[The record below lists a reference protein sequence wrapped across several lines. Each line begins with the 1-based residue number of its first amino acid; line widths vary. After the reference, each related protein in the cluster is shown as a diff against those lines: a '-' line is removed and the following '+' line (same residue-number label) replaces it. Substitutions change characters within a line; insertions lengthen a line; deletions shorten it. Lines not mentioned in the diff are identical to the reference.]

1 MATYAELA
9 QSLYPNMPPDVLALF
24 ADEWARTGDPQVA
37 IAEVR
42 RSPAY
47 EIAFPGNKRPDGT
60 VKFDEV
66 TYTGL
71 KESYIGTLQEYGI
84 PRNTSVD
91 LLTDRFTGLIEG
103 EVSAREFAQR
113 VDAVYQG
120 IQENI
125 PEVTEFYRE
134 NFGLELTPEAIF
146 VGALDP
152 TVGEEIVAGRIT
164 TAQIGGEAARAGF
177 EISGEFAQRLQRAGI
192 SQAQAR
198 QLFTAAESELPRLQ
212 SLQAARGVE
221 TEQQLS
227 LEDFAEAAVF
237 QSPEELE
244 QIRRV
249 EEEQRAE
256 FAPTVGAARRG
267 RRVTGLLEEYTLTY
281 YIQWYNEIVA
291 QWQSANIN

>member
-1 MATYAELA
+1 MATFEELA
-9 QSLYPNMPPDVLALF
+9 KSLYPNMPSDILDLF
-24 ADEWARTGDPQVA
+24 ANEWARTGDPQVA

-42 RSPAY
+42 RSDAY

-177 EISGEFAQRLQRAGI
+177 EITGDFAQRLQRAGI

-198 QLFTAAESELPRLQ
+198 QLFTSAQAELPRLQ
-212 SLQAARGVE
+212 ELQARGGVE
-221 TEQQLS
+221 QPEQFT
-227 LEDFAEAAVF
+227 LEQFTEAAVF

-244 QIRRV
+244 EIRQL
-249 EEEQRAE
+249 EAEEQSR
-256 FAPTVGAARRG
+256 FAPIGGAARRG
-267 RRVTGLLEEYTLTY
+267 RRVTGLVEE
-281 YIQWYNEIVA
+281 
-291 QWQSANIN
+291 

>member
-9 QSLYPNMPPDVLALF
+9 QSLYPNMPPDILELF

-152 TVGEEIVAGRIT
+152 SVGEEIVAGRIT

-177 EISGEFAQRLQRAGI
+177 QISGDFAQRLQRAGI

-227 LEDFAEAAVF
+227 LEDFTEAAVF

-244 QIRRV
+244 EIRRLER
-249 EEEQRAE
+249 EEESR
-256 FAPTVGAARRG
+256 FAPIGGAARQG
-267 RRVTGLLEEYTLTY
+267 RRVTGLVEE
-281 YIQWYNEIVA
+281 
-291 QWQSANIN
+291 

>member
-9 QSLYPNMPPDVLALF
+9 QSLYPNMPPDILELF
-24 ADEWARTGDPQVA
+24 ANEWARTGDPQVA

-177 EISGEFAQRLQRAGI
+177 EITGDFAQRLQRAGI

-198 QLFTAAESELPRLQ
+198 QLFTTAQAELPRLQ
-212 SLQAARGVE
+212 ELQARGGVE
-221 TEQQLS
+221 QPEQFT
-227 LEDFAEAAVF
+227 LEQFTEAAVF

-244 QIRRV
+244 EIRQL
-249 EEEQRAE
+249 EAEEQSR
-256 FAPTVGAARRG
+256 FAPIGGAARRG
-267 RRVTGLLEEYTLTY
+267 RRVTGLVQE
-281 YIQWYNEIVA
+281 
-291 QWQSANIN
+291 

>member
-9 QSLYPNMPPDVLALF
+9 QSLYPNMPPDILDLF
-24 ADEWARTGDPQVA
+24 ANEWARTGDPQVA

-42 RSPAY
+42 RSDAY

-198 QLFTAAESELPRLQ
+198 QLFTTAQAELPRLQ
-212 SLQAARGVE
+212 ELQARGGVE
-221 TEQQLS
+221 APEEFTLEQ
-227 LEDFAEAAVF
+227 FTEAAVF

-244 QIRRV
+244 EIRLLEA
-249 EEEQRAE
+249 EEASR
-256 FAPTVGAARRG
+256 FAPVGGVARRG
-267 RRVTGLLEEYTLTY
+267 RRVTGLVEE
-281 YIQWYNEIVA
+281 
-291 QWQSANIN
+291 

>member
-9 QSLYPNMPPDVLALF
+9 QSLYPNMPPDILELF
-24 ADEWARTGDPQVA
+24 ANEWARTGDPQVA

-42 RSPAY
+42 RSLAY

-177 EISGEFAQRLQRAGI
+177 EITGDFAQRLQRAGI

-198 QLFTAAESELPRLQ
+198 QLFTTAQAELPRLQ
-212 SLQAARGVE
+212 ELQARGGVE
-221 TEQQLS
+221 QPEQFT
-227 LEDFAEAAVF
+227 LEQFTEAAVF

-244 QIRRV
+244 EIRLL
-249 EEEQRAE
+249 EAEEQSR
-256 FAPTVGAARRG
+256 FTPIGGAARRG
-267 RRVTGLLEEYTLTY
+267 RRVTGLIEE
-281 YIQWYNEIVA
+281 
-291 QWQSANIN
+291 

>member
-9 QSLYPNMPPDVLALF
+9 QSLYPNMPPDILELF
-24 ADEWARTGDPQVA
+24 ASEWARTGDPQVA

-146 VGALDP
+146 VGAVDP

-177 EISGEFAQRLQRAGI
+177 EITGDFAQRLQRAGI

-198 QLFTAAESELPRLQ
+198 QLFTSAQAELPRLQ
-212 SLQAARGVE
+212 ELQARGGVE
-221 TEQQLS
+221 QPEQFT
-227 LEDFAEAAVF
+227 LEQFTEAAVF

-244 QIRRV
+244 EIRQLEA
-249 EEEQRAE
+249 EEASR
-256 FAPTVGAARRG
+256 FAPIGGAARRG
-267 RRVTGLLEEYTLTY
+267 RRVTGLVEE
-281 YIQWYNEIVA
+281 
-291 QWQSANIN
+291 

>member
-9 QSLYPNMPPDVLALF
+9 QSLYPNMPPDILDLF
-24 ADEWARTGDPQVA
+24 ANEWARTGDPQVA

-152 TVGEEIVAGRIT
+152 SVGEEIVAGRIT

-198 QLFTAAESELPRLQ
+198 QLFTTAQAELPRLQ
-212 SLQAARGVE
+212 ELQARGGVE
-221 TEQQLS
+221 APEEFTLEQ
-227 LEDFAEAAVF
+227 FTEAAVF

-244 QIRRV
+244 EIRRLEA
-249 EEEQRAE
+249 EEESR
-256 FAPTVGAARRG
+256 FAPVGGAARRG
-267 RRVTGLLEEYTLTY
+267 RRVTGLVEE
-281 YIQWYNEIVA
+281 
-291 QWQSANIN
+291 

>member
-9 QSLYPNMPPDVLALF
+9 QSLYPNMPPDILELF
-24 ADEWARTGDPQVA
+24 ANEWARTGDPQVA

-125 PEVTEFYRE
+125 PEVTQFYRD
-134 NFGLELTPEAIF
+134 NFGLDLTPEAIF

-177 EISGEFAQRLQRAGI
+177 QVTEEFAQRLQRAGI

-198 QLFTAAESELPRLQ
+198 QLFTSAQAELPRLQ
-212 SLQAARGVE
+212 ELQARGGVE
-221 TEQQLS
+221 QPEQFT
-227 LEDFAEAAVF
+227 LEQFTEAAVF

-244 QIRRV
+244 EIRQLEA
-249 EEEQRAE
+249 EEASR
-256 FAPTVGAARRG
+256 FAPIGGAARRG
-267 RRVTGLLEEYTLTY
+267 RRVTGLVEE
-281 YIQWYNEIVA
+281 
-291 QWQSANIN
+291 

>member
-24 ADEWARTGDPQVA
+24 ASEWSRTGDPQVA

-42 RSPAY
+42 RSDVY

-71 KESYIGTLQEYGI
+71 KESYIGTLAEYGI

-177 EISGEFAQRLQRAGI
+177 EITGDFAQRLQRAGI

-198 QLFTAAESELPRLQ
+198 QLFTSAQSELPRLQ
-212 SLQAARGVE
+212 ELQTRGGVE
-221 TEQQLS
+221 TPDQIS
-227 LEDFAEAAVF
+227 LEEFTEAAVF

-244 QIRRV
+244 EIRQLEA
-249 EEEQRAE
+249 EEASR
-256 FAPTVGAARRG
+256 FAPVGGAARRG
-267 RRVTGLLEEYTLTY
+267 ARVTGLTE
-281 YIQWYNEIVA
+281 Q
-291 QWQSANIN
+291 

>member
-9 QSLYPNMPPDVLALF
+9 QSLYPNMPPDILELF
-24 ADEWARTGDPQVA
+24 ANEWARTGDPQVA

-177 EISGEFAQRLQRAGI
+177 EISGDFAQRLQRAGI

-198 QLFTAAESELPRLQ
+198 QLFTSAQVELPRLQ
-212 SLQAARGVE
+212 ELQARGGVE
-221 TEQQLS
+221 QPEEFTLEQ
-227 LEDFAEAAVF
+227 FTEAAVF

-244 QIRRV
+244 EIRLLEA
-249 EEEQRAE
+249 EEATR
-256 FAPTVGAARRG
+256 FSPLGGPARRG
-267 RRVTGLLEEYTLTY
+267 RRVLGLVEE
-281 YIQWYNEIVA
+281 
-291 QWQSANIN
+291 

>member
-24 ADEWARTGDPQVA
+24 SSEWARTGDPQVA

-71 KESYIGTLQEYGI
+71 KESYIGTLAEYGI

-177 EISGEFAQRLQRAGI
+177 EITGEFAQRLQRAGI

-198 QLFTAAESELPRLQ
+198 QLFTSAETALPQLQ
-212 SLQAARGVE
+212 SLQEARGVAP
-221 TEQQLS
+221 EQQLG
-227 LEDFAEAAVF
+227 LEEFTEAAVF
-237 QSPEELE
+237 QSPEELQ
-244 QIRRV
+244 QIRRL
-249 EEEQRAE
+249 EQEQQAE
-256 FAPTVGAARRG
+256 FTPELGAARRG
-267 RRVTGLLEEYTLTY
+267 RRVTGLLEE
-281 YIQWYNEIVA
+281 
-291 QWQSANIN
+291 

>member
-9 QSLYPNMPPDVLALF
+9 QSLYPNMPPDVLELF
-24 ADEWARTGDPQVA
+24 AQEWARSGDPQVA
-37 IAEVR
+37 ISEVR
-42 RSPAY
+42 RNPIY

-177 EISGEFAQRLQRAGI
+177 EITGDFAQRLQRAGI

-198 QLFTAAESELPRLQ
+198 QLFTSAQAELPRLQ
-212 SLQAARGVE
+212 ELQARGGVE
-221 TEQQLS
+221 QPEEFTLEQ
-227 LEDFAEAAVF
+227 FTEAAVF

-244 QIRRV
+244 EIRLLEA
-249 EEEQRAE
+249 EEATR
-256 FAPTVGAARRG
+256 FSPLGGPARRG
-267 RRVTGLLEEYTLTY
+267 RRVLGLVEE
-281 YIQWYNEIVA
+281 
-291 QWQSANIN
+291 

>member
-198 QLFTAAESELPRLQ
+198 QLFTSAQAELPRLQ
-212 SLQAARGVE
+212 ELQARGGVE
-221 TEQQLS
+221 QPEQFT
-227 LEDFAEAAVF
+227 LEQFTEAAVF

-244 QIRRV
+244 EIRQLEA
-249 EEEQRAE
+249 EEASR
-256 FAPTVGAARRG
+256 FAPIGGAARRG
-267 RRVTGLLEEYTLTY
+267 RRVTGLVEE
-281 YIQWYNEIVA
+281 
-291 QWQSANIN
+291 

>member
-42 RSPAY
+42 RSDAY

-177 EISGEFAQRLQRAGI
+177 EITGDFAQRLQRAGI

-198 QLFTAAESELPRLQ
+198 QLFTTAQAELPRLQ
-212 SLQAARGVE
+212 ELQARGGVE
-221 TEQQLS
+221 QPEQFT
-227 LEDFAEAAVF
+227 LEQFTEAAVF

-244 QIRRV
+244 EIRQL
-249 EEEQRAE
+249 EAEEQSR
-256 FAPTVGAARRG
+256 FAPIGGAARRG
-267 RRVTGLLEEYTLTY
+267 RRVTGLVEE
-281 YIQWYNEIVA
+281 
-291 QWQSANIN
+291 

>member
-24 ADEWARTGDPQVA
+24 ASEWSRTGDPQVA

-42 RSPAY
+42 RSDVY

-71 KESYIGTLQEYGI
+71 KESYIGTLAEYGI

-113 VDAVYQG
+113 VDAAYQG

-125 PEVTEFYRE
+125 PEVQAFYLD
-134 NFGLELTPEAIF
+134 FGIELTPEAILL
-146 VGALDP
+146 GALDP
-152 TVGEEIVAGRIT
+152 SVGEEIVAGRIT

-177 EISGEFAQRLQRAGI
+177 EITGDFAQRLQRAGI

-198 QLFTAAESELPRLQ
+198 QLFTSAETELPRLQ
-212 SLQAARGVE
+212 ELQTRGGVE
-221 TEQQLS
+221 TPDQIS
-227 LEDFAEAAVF
+227 LEEFTEAAVF

-244 QIRRV
+244 EIRQLEA
-249 EEEQRAE
+249 EEASR
-256 FAPTVGAARRG
+256 FAPVGGAARRG
-267 RRVTGLLEEYTLTY
+267 ARVTGLTE
-281 YIQWYNEIVA
+281 Q
-291 QWQSANIN
+291 

>member
-9 QSLYPNMPPDVLALF
+9 QSLYPNMPPDILDLF
-24 ADEWARTGDPQVA
+24 ANEWARTGDPQVA

-177 EISGEFAQRLQRAGI
+177 QISGDFAQRLQRAGI

-198 QLFTAAESELPRLQ
+198 QLFTTAQTELPRLQ
-212 SLQAARGVE
+212 ELQTRGGV
-221 TEQQLS
+221 TDPEQFT
-227 LEDFAEAAVF
+227 LEQFTEAAVF

-244 QIRRV
+244 EIQRLEA
-249 EEEQRAE
+249 EEASR
-256 FAPTVGAARRG
+256 FAPVGGAARRG
-267 RRVTGLLEEYTLTY
+267 RRVTGLVEE
-281 YIQWYNEIVA
+281 
-291 QWQSANIN
+291 

>member
-9 QSLYPNMPPDVLALF
+9 QSLYPNMPPDILSIF
-24 ADEWARTGDPQVA
+24 ASEWARTGDPQVA

-42 RSPAY
+42 RNPAY

-113 VDAVYQG
+113 VDAVYHG

-177 EISGEFAQRLQRAGI
+177 EITGDFAQRLQRAGI

-198 QLFTAAESELPRLQ
+198 QLFTSAQAELPRLQ
-212 SLQAARGVE
+212 ELQARGGVE
-221 TEQQLS
+221 QPEQFT
-227 LEDFAEAAVF
+227 LEQFTEAAVF

-244 QIRRV
+244 EIRQL
-249 EEEQRAE
+249 EAEEQSR
-256 FAPTVGAARRG
+256 FAPIGGAARRG
-267 RRVTGLLEEYTLTY
+267 RRVTGLVEE
-281 YIQWYNEIVA
+281 
-291 QWQSANIN
+291 

>member
-1 MATYAELA
+1 MATYVELA
-9 QSLYPNMPPDVLALF
+9 QSLYPNMPPDILELF
-24 ADEWARTGDPQVA
+24 ASEWSRTGDPQVA

-113 VDAVYQG
+113 VDATFQG

-125 PEVTEFYRE
+125 PEVQSFYRD
-134 NFGLELTPEAIF
+134 NFGLDLTPEAIF
-146 VGALDP
+146 IGALDP

-177 EISGEFAQRLQRAGI
+177 QITEDFAQRLKRAGV

-198 QLFTAAESELPRLQ
+198 QLFTSAQRELPRLQ
-212 SLQAARGVE
+212 ELQAREGVE
-221 TEQQLS
+221 VQDELT
-227 LEDFAEAAVF
+227 LEEFTEAAVF

-244 QIRRV
+244 QIRLLEA
-249 EEEQRAE
+249 EETSR
-256 FAPTVGAARRG
+256 FSPVGGAARRG
-267 RRVTGLLEEYTLTY
+267 RRVLGLVEE
-281 YIQWYNEIVA
+281 
-291 QWQSANIN
+291 

>member
-9 QSLYPNMPPDVLALF
+9 QSLYPNMPPDILSIF
-24 ADEWARTGDPQVA
+24 ASEWARTGDPQVA

-42 RSPAY
+42 RSDAY

-177 EISGEFAQRLQRAGI
+177 EITGDFAQRLQRAGI

-198 QLFTAAESELPRLQ
+198 QLFTSAQAELPRLQ
-212 SLQAARGVE
+212 ELQARGGVE
-221 TEQQLS
+221 QPEQFT
-227 LEDFAEAAVF
+227 LEQFTEAAVF

-244 QIRRV
+244 EIRQL
-249 EEEQRAE
+249 EAEEQSR
-256 FAPTVGAARRG
+256 FTPIGGAARRG
-267 RRVTGLLEEYTLTY
+267 RRVTGLVEE
-281 YIQWYNEIVA
+281 
-291 QWQSANIN
+291 

>member
-1 MATYAELA
+1 LG
-9 QSLYPNMPPDVLALF
+9 LF

-125 PEVTEFYRE
+125 PEVTTFYRE

-212 SLQAARGVE
+212 SLQTARGVE

-256 FAPTVGAARRG
+256 FAPTVGATRRG
-267 RRVTGLLEEYTLTY
+267 RRVTGLVEE
-281 YIQWYNEIVA
+281 
-291 QWQSANIN
+291 

>member
-9 QSLYPNMPPDVLALF
+9 QSLYPNMPPDILSIF
-24 ADEWARTGDPQVA
+24 ASEWARTGDPQVA

-42 RSPAY
+42 RNPAY

-134 NFGLELTPEAIF
+134 NFGLELSPEAIF

-177 EISGEFAQRLQRAGI
+177 EISGDFAQRLQRAGI

-198 QLFTAAESELPRLQ
+198 QLFTTAQTELPRLQ
-212 SLQAARGVE
+212 ELQTRGGV
-221 TEQQLS
+221 TDPEQFT
-227 LEDFAEAAVF
+227 LEQFTEAAVF

-244 QIRRV
+244 EIRLLEA
-249 EEEQRAE
+249 EEASR
-256 FAPTVGAARRG
+256 FAPVGGAARRG
-267 RRVTGLLEEYTLTY
+267 RRVTGLVEE
-281 YIQWYNEIVA
+281 
-291 QWQSANIN
+291 

>member
-24 ADEWARTGDPQVA
+24 ASEWSRTGDPQVA

-42 RSPAY
+42 RSDVY

-71 KESYIGTLQEYGI
+71 KESYIGTLAEYGI

-125 PEVTEFYRE
+125 PEVTTFYRE

-152 TVGEEIVAGRIT
+152 SVGEEIVAGRIT

-177 EISGEFAQRLQRAGI
+177 EISGDFAQRLQRAGI

-198 QLFTAAESELPRLQ
+198 QLFTAAETELPRLQ
-212 SLQAARGVE
+212 ELQTRGGVE
-221 TEQQLS
+221 APDQIS
-227 LEDFAEAAVF
+227 LEEFTEAAVF

-244 QIRRV
+244 EIRRLER
-249 EEEQRAE
+249 EEESR
-256 FAPTVGAARRG
+256 FAPVGGAARQG
-267 RRVTGLLEEYTLTY
+267 RRVTGLIEE
-281 YIQWYNEIVA
+281 
-291 QWQSANIN
+291 

>member
-1 MATYAELA
+1 MATYEELA
-9 QSLYPNMPPDVLALF
+9 KSLYPNMPSDILDLF
-24 ADEWARTGDPQVA
+24 ANEWARTGDPQVD

-113 VDAVYQG
+113 IDATFQG

-125 PEVTEFYRE
+125 PEVQEFYAS

-146 VGALDP
+146 IGALDP
-152 TVGEEIVAGRIT
+152 AVGEEIVAGRIT

-177 EISGEFAQRLQRAGI
+177 SITGDLAQRLQRAGVT
-192 SQAQAR
+192 QAQAR
-198 QLFTAAESELPRLQ
+198 QIFTSAEAQLPQLQ
-212 SLQAARGVE
+212 ELQAQQGVE
-221 TEQQLS
+221 TSEQFG
-227 LEDFAEAAVF
+227 LEDFTEAAVF
-237 QSPEELE
+237 QSPEELQQIQRLRGE
-244 QIRRV
+244 Q
-249 EEEQRAE
+249 ASE
-256 FAPTVGAARRG
+256 FAPTTGAARTG
-267 RRVTGLLEEYTLTY
+267 RRVSGLTEL
-281 YIQWYNEIVA
+281 
-291 QWQSANIN
+291 

>member
-125 PEVTEFYRE
+125 PEVTQFYRD

-267 RRVTGLLEEYTLTY
+267 RRVTGLLEE
-281 YIQWYNEIVA
+281 
-291 QWQSANIN
+291 

>member
-71 KESYIGTLQEYGI
+71 KESYIGTLAEYGI

-120 IQENI
+120 VQENI
-125 PEVTEFYRE
+125 PEVQTFYRE

-177 EISGEFAQRLQRAGI
+177 EITGEFAQRLQRAGI

-198 QLFTAAESELPRLQ
+198 QLFTSAETALPQLQ
-212 SLQAARGVE
+212 SLQEARGIAPE
-221 TEQQLS
+221 EQLG
-227 LEDFAEAAVF
+227 LEEFTEAAVF
-237 QSPEELE
+237 QSPEELQ
-244 QIRRV
+244 QIRRL
-249 EEEQRAE
+249 EQEQQAE
-256 FAPTVGAARRG
+256 FTPELGAVRRG
-267 RRVTGLLEEYTLTY
+267 RRVTGLLEE
-281 YIQWYNEIVA
+281 
-291 QWQSANIN
+291 

>member
-9 QSLYPNMPPDVLALF
+9 QSLYPNMPPDILELF
-24 ADEWARTGDPQVA
+24 ASEWSRTGDPQVA

-267 RRVTGLLEEYTLTY
+267 RRVTGLLEE
-281 YIQWYNEIVA
+281 
-291 QWQSANIN
+291 

>member
-9 QSLYPNMPPDVLALF
+9 QSLYPNMPPDILDLF
-24 ADEWARTGDPQVA
+24 ANEWARTGDPQVA

-42 RSPAY
+42 RSDAY

-152 TVGEEIVAGRIT
+152 SVGEEIVAGRIT

-177 EISGEFAQRLQRAGI
+177 QVTEEFAQRLQRAGI

-198 QLFTAAESELPRLQ
+198 QLFTSAQVELPRLQ
-212 SLQAARGVE
+212 ELQARGGVE
-221 TEQQLS
+221 QPEEFTLEQ
-227 LEDFAEAAVF
+227 FTEAAVF

-244 QIRRV
+244 EIRLLEA
-249 EEEQRAE
+249 EEATR
-256 FAPTVGAARRG
+256 FSPLGGPARRG
-267 RRVTGLLEEYTLTY
+267 RRVLGLVEE
-281 YIQWYNEIVA
+281 
-291 QWQSANIN
+291 

>member
-9 QSLYPNMPPDVLALF
+9 QSLYPNMPPDILELF
-24 ADEWARTGDPQVA
+24 ASEWSRTGDPQVA

-177 EISGEFAQRLQRAGI
+177 EISGDFAQRLQRAGI

-198 QLFTAAESELPRLQ
+198 QLFTSAQTELPRLQ
-212 SLQAARGVE
+212 ELQARGGVE
-221 TEQQLS
+221 QPEQFT
-227 LEDFAEAAVF
+227 LEQFTEAAVF

-244 QIRRV
+244 EIRQL
-249 EEEQRAE
+249 EAEEQSR
-256 FAPTVGAARRG
+256 FTPIGGAARRG
-267 RRVTGLLEEYTLTY
+267 RRVTGLVEE
-281 YIQWYNEIVA
+281 
-291 QWQSANIN
+291 

>member
-9 QSLYPNMPPDVLALF
+9 QSLYPNMPPDILSIF
-24 ADEWARTGDPQVA
+24 ASEWARTGDPQVA

-42 RSPAY
+42 RNPAY

-198 QLFTAAESELPRLQ
+198 QLFTTAQAELPRLQ
-212 SLQAARGVE
+212 ELQARGGVE
-221 TEQQLS
+221 APKEFTLEQ
-227 LEDFAEAAVF
+227 FTEAAVF

-244 QIRRV
+244 QIRLLER
-249 EEEQRAE
+249 EEESR
-256 FAPTVGAARRG
+256 FAPIGGAARRG
-267 RRVTGLLEEYTLTY
+267 RRVTGLVEE
-281 YIQWYNEIVA
+281 
-291 QWQSANIN
+291 

>member
-9 QSLYPNMPPDVLALF
+9 QSLYPNMPPDILELF

-71 KESYIGTLQEYGI
+71 KESYIGTLAEYGI

-91 LLTDRFTGLIEG
+91 LLTDRFTGLIQG

-125 PEVTEFYRE
+125 PEVQTYYRE
-134 NFGLELTPEAIF
+134 NFGLDLTPEAIF

-152 TVGEEIVAGRIT
+152 SVGEEIVAGRIT

-198 QLFTAAESELPRLQ
+198 QLFTAAETQLPELQ
-212 SLQAARGVE
+212 SLQIQRGVAPE
-221 TEQQLS
+221 EQIG
-227 LEDFAEAAVF
+227 LEQFAEAAVF
-237 QSPEELE
+237 QSPEELQQIERLRAE
-244 QIRRV
+244 Q
-249 EEEQRAE
+249 QAE
-256 FAPTVGAARRG
+256 FAPIAGAARRG
-267 RRVTGLLEEYTLTY
+267 ARITGIVEE
-281 YIQWYNEIVA
+281 
-291 QWQSANIN
+291 

>member
-9 QSLYPNMPPDVLALF
+9 QSLYPNMPPDILDLF
-24 ADEWARTGDPQVA
+24 ANEWARTGDPQVA

-177 EISGEFAQRLQRAGI
+177 EISGDFAQRLQRAGI

-198 QLFTAAESELPRLQ
+198 QLFTTAQAELPRLQ
-212 SLQAARGVE
+212 ELQARGGVE
-221 TEQQLS
+221 QPEQFT
-227 LEDFAEAAVF
+227 LEQFTEAAVF

-244 QIRRV
+244 EIRQLEA
-249 EEEQRAE
+249 EEASR
-256 FAPTVGAARRG
+256 FAPIGGAARRG
-267 RRVTGLLEEYTLTY
+267 RRVTGLVEE
-281 YIQWYNEIVA
+281 
-291 QWQSANIN
+291 

>member
-9 QSLYPNMPPDVLALF
+9 QSLYPNMPPDILELF
-24 ADEWARTGDPQVA
+24 ASEWSRTGDPQVA

-134 NFGLELTPEAIF
+134 IFGLELTPEAIF

-152 TVGEEIVAGRIT
+152 SVGEEIVAGRIT

-177 EISGEFAQRLQRAGI
+177 EITGDFAQRLQRAGI

-198 QLFTAAESELPRLQ
+198 QLFITAQAELPRLQ
-212 SLQAARGVE
+212 ELQARGGVE
-221 TEQQLS
+221 QPEQFT
-227 LEDFAEAAVF
+227 LEQFTEAAVF

-244 QIRRV
+244 EIRLL
-249 EEEQRAE
+249 EAEEQSR
-256 FAPTVGAARRG
+256 FTPIGGAARRG
-267 RRVTGLLEEYTLTY
+267 RRVTGLVEE
-281 YIQWYNEIVA
+281 
-291 QWQSANIN
+291 